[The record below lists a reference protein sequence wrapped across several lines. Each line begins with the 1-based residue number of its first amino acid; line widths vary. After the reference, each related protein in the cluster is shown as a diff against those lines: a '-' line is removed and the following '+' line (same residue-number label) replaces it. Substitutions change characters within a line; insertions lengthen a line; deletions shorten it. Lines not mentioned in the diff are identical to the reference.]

1 MRSDEASPL
10 TASERLLLDT
20 LLAHSLPGVDPL
32 PVQDHAVDAKS
43 GCTCGCGTI
52 ELLPRGD
59 NLPRSD
65 AANPVPVEA
74 QGLNAEGNEIGGLLL
89 FHKDGLIDS
98 LEVYS
103 SIGPPLPLPTLD
115 EVRWTYVD
123 R

>member
-1 MRSDEASPL
+1 MGRGKSADHFRAAAAGCP
-10 TASERLLLDT
+10 ACPQ
-20 LLAHSLPGVDPL
+20 LPWGGRTTC
-32 PVQDHAVDAKS
+32 AGS
-43 GCTCGCGTI
+43 GRRREEGCICGCGTI

-74 QGLNAEGNEIGGLLL
+74 QVLNAEGNEIGGLLL

-103 SIGPPLPLPTLD
+103 YIGPPLPLPTLD